1 MSAFSGPQ
9 GKGARQTRRARMRAE
24 AEQIKAQDAAA
35 DPNQG
40 DLLGGEQ

>member
-1 MSAFSGPQ
+1 MSAYSGPQ
-9 GKGARQTRRARMRAE
+9 GKGAAAARRAKMR